1 MLAEPRSI
9 LLVVVGLLIIVLAI
23 PLAQRRVPPN
33 RWYGIRLPSTL
44 ADEGVW
50 YAANARAG
58 RDMIVVGT
66 VVTLLAL
73 AAPLALPHW
82 PPDLRTL
89 FVAVVLV
96 VGSMIATVRAVR
108 HVGRLRRDE
117 DVARL
122 L

>member
-44 ADEGVW
+44 ADEEVW

-73 AAPLALPHW
+73 AAPLALPRW
-82 PPDLRTL
+82 PSDLRTL
-89 FVAVVLV
+89 FVALVLV